1 MGLNL
6 RLDGLQSALRTVC
19 LLGAGGGM
27 GPGSPGFTW
36 WLRRVS
42 GNLPGQQ
49 GAHLA
54 YLVEATADPEL
65 LTRLSFR
72 GA

>member
-6 RLDGLQSALRTVC
+6 RLLGLQSVLRTVF
-19 LLGAGGGM
+19 LLGARGGM

-36 WLRRVS
+36 WLRTVS

-65 LTRLSFR
+65 LTKLSFL